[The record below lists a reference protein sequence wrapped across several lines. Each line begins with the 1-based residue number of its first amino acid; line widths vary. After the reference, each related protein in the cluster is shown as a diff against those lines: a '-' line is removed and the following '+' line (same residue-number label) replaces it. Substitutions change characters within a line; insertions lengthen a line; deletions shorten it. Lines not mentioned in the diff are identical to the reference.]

1 MIDRFEREDCEV
13 MSISALRLTQK
24 GTGMHK
30 HKHKHKGCVWKDNR
44 KLYELMK
51 CQKKKNF
58 RSGSFDGKGAVKR
71 KKKKRWWRGNE
82 IQGGNKDEGGTT

>member
-1 MIDRFEREDCEV
+1 MEGCEV

-30 HKHKHKGCVWKDNR
+30 HKHKAQEGCVWKDNG

-51 CQKKKNF
+51 CQKK
-58 RSGSFDGKGAVKR
+58 SDQGPSTGKG
-71 KKKKRWWRGNE
+71 
-82 IQGGNKDEGGTT
+82 Q

>member
-1 MIDRFEREDCEV
+1 

-30 HKHKHKGCVWKDNR
+30 HKHKHKGCVWKDNG

-51 CQKKKNF
+51 CQKKKKIQI
-58 RSGSFDGKGAVKR
+58 RVLRRERGSEK